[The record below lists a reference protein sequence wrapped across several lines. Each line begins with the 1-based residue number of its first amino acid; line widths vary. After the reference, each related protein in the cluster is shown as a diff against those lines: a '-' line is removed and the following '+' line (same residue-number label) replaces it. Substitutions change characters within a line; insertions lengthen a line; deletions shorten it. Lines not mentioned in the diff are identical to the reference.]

1 MVKIPTYSSFVSQ
14 ILQQAIFIFLLL
26 GALFALMAG
35 LLLVFRSDIAFRIS
49 ERMNRWVS
57 TRAAIRPLEEH
68 RSIARPL
75 YRMHRLVGALICAG
89 ALYSLVVLGM
99 PSGESAIV
107 KSLSGIGSARFSAW
121 LSESLRYVLL
131 VGNLGALLYGLV
143 FIVRPSALKSLEA
156 WADRRVS
163 ARKRTKPLEVSR
175 LTADMFVREHP
186 SLVGVLVILGSLYVL
201 VNLGYVLLR

>member
-1 MVKIPTYSSFVSQ
+1 VVKIPTYSSFVSQ